1 MMNDTRHSTGK
12 KALRFGFS
20 VLGILLILGI
30 VAGAWFY
37 ARLWNRHL
45 GEEIHFRVPR
55 GASGAATLRQ
65 LEDQGIVS
73 STLPAKIYL
82 RVRGKSIHW
91 GSYSFSQGISVAEIL
106 SRLTEGRVDTLSV
119 TIPEGI
125 RAAAIGQI
133 LDEAAIPMDHPWE
146 EIIRDTSWIS
156 DLAPAAKS
164 LEGFLFPDTY
174 HFDTGLQAGA
184 VAQQMIQTFRKVWSE
199 ERAAV
204 PEDGRALEDIL
215 TLASLVESE
224 TAIPSERARIAGVY
238 RNRLKKGMLLQCDPT
253 VIYALER
260 HGLYHGK
267 LSRRDLQFDD
277 SYNTYIH
284 PGLPPGPICNP
295 GRAAIRAALA
305 PEKNTFLYFVATGDG
320 GHQFSRTLRE
330 HNRAVARYRRLM
342 RKRR

>member
-1 MMNDTRHSTGK
+1 MNSPGSSAGRKSARLWFS
-12 KALRFGFS
+12 ALGL
-20 VLGILLILGI
+20 VLMFGI
-30 VAGAWFY
+30 VLGAWFY
-37 ARLWNRHL
+37 SQLWARRLER
-45 GEEIHFRVPR
+45 EFHFKVPQ
-55 GASGAATLRQ
+55 GASGTAALRSLQ
-65 LEDQGIVS
+65 DQGVIS
-73 STLPAKIYL
+73 STLPAQIYL
-82 RVRGKSIHW
+82 RIRGKSIHW
-91 GSYSFSQGISVAEIL
+91 GSYSFPPGISVAEIL

-125 RAAAIGQI
+125 RAVAIGRI
-133 LDEAAIPMDHPWE
+133 LDEAAIPMDRPWE
-146 EIIRDTSWIS
+146 DIIRDTSCIR
-156 DLAPAAKS
+156 DLAPAAES

-184 VAQQMIQTFRKVWSE
+184 IAQQMIRNFRKVWAE
-199 ERAAV
+199 ERAAL
-204 PEDGRALEDIL
+204 PEDGRVLEDIL

-224 TAIPSERARIAGVY
+224 TGIPSERARIAGVY
-238 RNRLKKGMLLQCDPT
+238 GNRLKKGMLLQCDPT

-277 SYNTYIH
+277 PYNTYIH

-320 GHQFSRTLRE
+320 GHQFSRTLKE

-342 RKRR
+342 RKKR